1 MKKTTLMIVMTLAA
15 LAGCEEKTTGGA
27 GGGGSAAATGSTTT
41 TSAPVKTA
49 ENKVPADPNN
59 IVNVA
64 GGSKD
69 HTTLVTALKAADYID
84 SVSNPGPIT
93 VFAPTNAAF
102 DKLPKG
108 TVEGLLKPEK
118 ADDLRTILKYHVV
131 PSTYTEKD
139 LKEGMTLGMVNGGKT
154 TVHVKDG
161 KIMIND
167 ANVVASIKCSNGII
181 HVIDAVLLPP
191 PPK

>member
-1 MKKTTLMIVMTLAA
+1 MKKTMLTIVITLLGLSVA
-15 LAGCEEKTTGGA
+15 CEKDATPGA
-27 GGGGSAAATGSTTT
+27 GAGASATAATSAAALPK
-41 TSAPVKTA
+41 AP
-49 ENKVPADPNN
+49 EFKVPADPNN

-69 HTTLVTALKAADYID
+69 HTTLVAALKAADYID

-108 TVEGLLKPEK
+108 TVDGLLKPEK
-118 ADDLRTILKYHVV
+118 IDDLKTILKFHVV
-131 PSTYTEKD
+131 PSTYEAKD
-139 LKEGMTLGMVNGGKT
+139 LKDGASLGMVNGGHT

>member
-1 MKKTTLMIVMTLAA
+1 MNKTLKTFA
-15 LAGCEEKTTGGA
+15 LVVCV
-27 GGGGSAAATGSTTT
+27 AAAACEKDAPPSGSST
-41 TSAPVKTA
+41 TSATTPAKAA
-49 ENKVPADPNN
+49 EPAKDNVVPTDPNN

-69 HTTLVTALKAADYID
+69 HSTLVAALKAADYID
-84 SVSNPGPIT
+84 AISNPGPIT

-118 ADDLRTILKYHVV
+118 SADLKTILKHHVV

-139 LKEGMTLGMVNGGKT
+139 LKDGMTLGMVDGGRT

-161 KIMIND
+161 KVQLD
-167 ANVVASIKCSNGII
+167 GANVVASIKCSNGII
-181 HVIDAVLLPP
+181 HVVDSVLLPAA
-191 PPK
+191 K